1 VSASALYVGAVT
13 HQRFRPKRHRLRYRL
28 FQALLDLDEVDALAA
43 RLRLFSRNRFNLF
56 AFYDR
61 DHGDGSAR
69 PLREQIETELR
80 SVGIEPDGG
89 PIRLM
94 TMPRILGHVFNPI
107 SIYFCHRR
115 DGSVAALVHEVTNTF
130 KERRFYVLAAEAD
143 GDVIRQQCGKSL
155 YVSPFLDM
163 DLSYAFAVRQPGETV
178 DVRIEATD
186 GEGTILA
193 AHFGG
198 SRRELGDWALVR
210 EFVRHPL
217 MTLKV
222 VAGIHWE
229 ALLLLL
235 KGVGVRRHAKPSPRR
250 GVGFSGPRSRLP

>member
-56 AFYDR
+56 AFHDR
-61 DHGDGSAR
+61 DHGEGSGR
-69 PLREQIETELR
+69 PLRAQIEAHLHGA
-80 SVGIEPDGG
+80 GIDWDGG
-89 PIRLM
+89 SIRLL
-94 TMPRILGHVFNPI
+94 TMPRMLGHVFNPI
-107 SIYFCHRR
+107 SIYFCHRK
-115 DGSVAALVHEVTNTF
+115 DGSIAALVHEVTNTF
-130 KERRFYVLAAEAD
+130 KERRFYVLAAEA
-143 GDVIRQQCGKSL
+143 GEGVIRQQCGKSL

-163 DLSYAFAVRQPGETV
+163 NLSYGFAVRQPGETV
-178 DVRIEATD
+178 DVGIEAID

-198 SRRELGDWALVR
+198 SRRELSDGMLARAFLG
-210 EFVRHPL
+210 HPL

-222 VAGIHWE
+222 VAGIRWE

-235 KGVGVRRHAKPSPRR
+235 KGIKVRRHLPLSRWER
-250 GVGFSGPRSRLP
+250 GLTDPRSRLP

>member
-1 VSASALYVGAVT
+1 MSASALYAGAVA
-13 HQRFRPKRHRLRYRL
+13 HQRFRPKRHRLRYRV
-28 FQALLDLDEVDALAA
+28 FQALLDLDELDALAA

-56 AFYDR
+56 AFHDR
-61 DHGDGSAR
+61 DHGDGSGR
-69 PLREQIETELR
+69 PLREQIEAHVR
-80 SVGIEPDGG
+80 AAGIAWDGG
-89 PIRLM
+89 AIRLL
-94 TMPRILGHVFNPI
+94 TMPRMLGHVFNPI

-115 DGSVAALVHEVTNTF
+115 DGSIAALVHEVTNTF
-130 KERRFYVLAAEAD
+130 NERRSYVLAAEAE
-143 GDVIRQQCGKSL
+143 GGVIRQGCGKSL

-163 DLSYAFAVRQPGETV
+163 ELSYAFAVRPPGETV
-178 DVRIEATD
+178 DVGIEAID
-186 GEGTILA
+186 GEGTILT

-198 SRRELGDWALVR
+198 ARRELSDRALVR

-235 KGVGVRRHAKPSPRR
+235 KGIGVRRHEKPSP
-250 GVGFSGPRSRLP
+250 GTGEGFTCPRSR